1 MNNRE
6 FSFLDVITILSLMLQ
21 IQNYKTDLVS
31 MSNDDLM
38 EELRKQDKIYLEK
51 IIENQKEILERLA
64 KLG

>member
-1 MNNRE
+1 MNNKE

-38 EELRKQDKIYLEK
+38 EELQKQDKIYLER
-51 IIENQKEILERLA
+51 IIENQNEILERLA

>member
-21 IQNYKTDLVS
+21 IQNYKADLVS

-51 IIENQKEILERLA
+51 IIENQNEILERLA

>member
-21 IQNYKTDLVS
+21 IQNYKADLVS

-38 EELRKQDKIYLEK
+38 EELQKQDKIYLER
-51 IIENQKEILERLA
+51 IIENQNEILERLA